1 MISYRLKQ
9 LTFLVSLG
17 LLPLV
22 CFTVACQSS
31 GETDS
36 PQATSPSPTLKEA
49 LDGKFYIGTALNTP
63 QITGQD
69 TAALEVVKN
78 QFNAIVAENCMKS
91 GEVQPQEGEFNFEL
105 ADQFVKFGEQNDMWI
120 NGHTLIWHSQAPRWF
135 FTDDE
140 GNDVSREVMIQRM
153 KDHIF
158 TVVGRYKGRVNT
170 WDVVNETI
178 LDDGSW
184 RNSKFYEIVGEE
196 FVKLAFQFAHEAA
209 PDAELYYNDYSMAIP
224 EKREGVVR
232 MIKDLLDQG
241 VRVDGIGMQGHV
253 GLDYPALEEFEKS
266 ILAFADLGVKV
277 MITELDITVLPSPS
291 DDEGADVSAN
301 AAYDKQLNPYAEGLP
316 DSVSSALSERY
327 AAFFNLFLKHQ
338 DKIDRVT
345 LWGVNDSNSWRNN
358 WPVRGRTDYPLLF
371 DRNNQPKEVIE
382 TIVASARQ

>member
-327 AAFFNLFLKHQ
+327 AAFFDLFLKHQ